1 MATQAPWATQDHGR
15 LGALG
20 AVPSGYQRV
29 PARHTAIQGWGGWA
43 GAPDF
48 PAGVHQSSLGS
59 AGSRV
64 QDGCGLPHGGW
75 LPTKEQDFKN
85 TLRDKSAIPEHVIP
99 ADAPGVR
106 ELVDA
111 LLSIWPEFE
120 WERLVLD
127 PEPDYLR
134 QGAHFPQPSGLES
147 GRNAREFHTA
157 V

>member
-1 MATQAPWATQDHGR
+1 MATQAPWATQDYGR

-20 AVPSGYQRV
+20 PVPGGHQCV
-29 PARHTAIQGWGGWA
+29 PARHTAIQGWGGRTSPSHLPA
-43 GAPDF
+43 GAEYKRAADF
-48 PAGVHQSSLGS
+48 LTAAGY
-59 AGSRV
+59 
-64 QDGCGLPHGGW
+64 
-75 LPTKEQDFKN
+75 PTKEQDFKN
-85 TLRDKSAIPEHVIP
+85 TWRDESAIPEHVIP

-134 QGAHFPQPSGLES
+134 RGGHFPQPSGLEN